1 MPKLFGL
8 NVVAVLAA
16 AIAFYVLGYI
26 WYGVLFEN
34 QWLAAVA
41 MTKEQTEAAMSPMW
55 MAVGALITIVQVVG
69 LGLVLKWRNAASLR
83 AAVGTSAVIWLALAL
98 PIVAY
103 AYVYMPAHSEWLLAI
118 DGAHLLIG
126 WSLSAA
132 ILSLLKV

>member
-16 AIAFYVLGYI
+16 AIVFYILGYI
-26 WYGVLFEN
+26 WYGILFQS
-34 QWLAAVA
+34 QWLTAIA
-41 MTKEQTEAAMSPMW
+41 MTKEQTQAAMNPMW

-69 LGLVLKWRNAASLR
+69 IGLVLKWSKAASLGS
-83 AAVGTSAVIWLALAL
+83 AVATTAVIWLALAL

-103 AYVYMPAHSEWLLAI
+103 AYVYMPAHSEMLLAI
-118 DGAHLLIG
+118 DGVHLLLG
-126 WSLSAA
+126 WGLSAA